1 MKTVTKTSMVF
12 SVYARNNLGWQLVEL
27 NSSFKNITPPE
38 SRIVSIT
45 KAKIKNNLSSSPT
58 HWKSPAGFISKRN
71 TCFAYT
77 ILLALSV
84 IYTITLENF
93 FCKVCTFVTITEVNN
108 TKYGYQEKSALL
120 VDPSNFLWALK
131 DKILSTSSAP
141 FWFNSGCHRN
151 SASSFWWIKRN
162 INKNWWFA
170 L

>member
-1 MKTVTKTSMVF
+1 MFQIFVVLFAKPRFQQHPGNKTMKTVTKTSMVF

-38 SRIVSIT
+38 SRIVSIP

-58 HWKSPAGFISKRN
+58 HSKSPDGFISKRN

-120 VDPSNFLWALK
+120 VDPSDFLWALK
-131 DKILSTSSAP
+131 DKILSTSNAP
-141 FWFNSGCHRN
+141 F
-151 SASSFWWIKRN
+151 
-162 INKNWWFA
+162 
-170 L
+170 